1 MQVDAESLAVAGKL
15 LELSKYF
22 AGAMVVVIVWV
33 WKASKDHSKIGALR
47 DDHDSLKERVD
58 TIDDR
63 LELFITT
70 DQHDLMQKQ
79 CQDHIAREQAEKI
92 HAAVIAMKND
102 NAIIREDMAVMNAN
116 ICKLLGKFDVD
127 PVKSKERKR
136 RTDGLTV
143 TTL

>member
-1 MQVDAESLAVAGKL
+1 MQVDSEILAVAGKL
-15 LELSKYF
+15 LELSKYI
-22 AGAMVVVIVWV
+22 AGAMLVIIVWV
-33 WKASKDHSKIGALR
+33 WKVSKDHSKVGNLRNDHEALK
-47 DDHDSLKERVD
+47 DRVD
-58 TIDDR
+58 SIDER
-63 LELFITT
+63 LEEFITT

-127 PVKSKERKR
+127 PVPSKERKR
-136 RTDGLTV
+136 RTDGITGTV
-143 TTL
+143 L

>member
-1 MQVDAESLAVAGKL
+1 MQVDAESLAIAGKL

-33 WKASKDHSKIGALR
+33 WKASKDHSKIGVLR
-47 DDHDSLKERVD
+47 DDHNSLKERVD

-63 LELFITT
+63 LDLFITT

-127 PVKSKERKR
+127 PVPARDKKR
-136 RTDGLTV
+136 RTDGISGM
-143 TTL
+143 TL

>member
-1 MQVDAESLAVAGKL
+1 MQVDSESLAVASRL

-33 WKASKDHSKIGALR
+33 WKASKDHSRISTLR
-47 DDHDSLKERVD
+47 DDHNSLKERVN

-63 LELFITT
+63 LDLFITA

-92 HAAVIAMKND
+92 HAAVMAMKND
-102 NAIIREDMAVMNAN
+102 NAIIREDMAIMNAN

-127 PVKSKERKR
+127 PVPSKERKR
-136 RTDGLTV
+136 RTDGITGTV
-143 TTL
+143 L